1 MKASE
6 EERQALLEQIPDGGA
21 ITENPQNAIVAD
33 NKTKND
39 GNISLLT
46 EEEQSALQGQDDEL
60 KKNEE
65 ILNLKMQHSLKLKQ
79 EIGSFV
85 DENPQIA
92 AKPIQNWLLTGG
104 GNDGRNRGK

>member
-6 EERQALLEQIPDGGA
+6 EERQALLEQIPDGDA
-21 ITENPQNAIVAD
+21 ITENPQNAIAAGD
-33 NKTKND
+33 E
-39 GNISLLT
+39 NISLLT

-60 KKNEE
+60 KRNEE

-92 AKPIQNWLLTGG
+92 AKLIQNWLLTGG

>member
-6 EERQALLEQIPDGGA
+6 EERQALLEQIPDEDA
-21 ITENPQNAIVAD
+21 ITENPQNAIAAGD
-33 NKTKND
+33 E
-39 GNISLLT
+39 NISLLT

-60 KKNEE
+60 KRNEE

-85 DENPQIA
+85 EIRRSQ
-92 AKPIQNWLLTGG
+92 QN
-104 GNDGRNRGK
+104 